1 MKTIFKIIFSSIFC
15 LNVLLLQAQ
24 QPLTLS
30 LDSAVKFAIDHN
42 KTLVGSKYSVDKS
55 TQKIKEAIAVGLPQ
69 ISASVDYTNYLGA
82 EASLQLNPLAPPVTI
97 EFNPT
102 SNFKATASQL
112 IFNGAYYVGVQLS
125 KLAKTLSEQSYQ
137 NDEQSVKELTM
148 QAYYTILVSERL
160 LNLVKENVV
169 NSKLIY
175 EKTNNLVKAGTVEE
189 IEAKKLSVMVTTAE
203 NALKSTER
211 QVELGYNLLRL
222 QLGIESDTVIKLTS
236 NLDDMIQKNIALTAG
251 TEKFNVENNL
261 SYKLLDMQ
269 SKIAE
274 KNIDL
279 KKANYLPTL
288 SAYYSYTEKIKQSH
302 FDMTPNNVL
311 GLTLSVPIFSSGQ
324 KCSQLSQA
332 KIDYRISAN
341 TKDLL
346 KQQLTLQEKQL
357 NYNYSNLLEQYLNQK
372 SSVDVAKEVLEKMN
386 LKYDQ
391 GLVSSLEL
399 TSANSSYLTSETS
412 YTSILLQLLNADLAL
427 KKINNKL

>member
-1 MKTIFKIIFSSIFC
+1 M
-15 LNVLLLQAQ
+15 
-24 QPLTLS
+24 
-30 LDSAVKFAIDHN
+30 
-42 KTLVGSKYSVDKS
+42 
-55 TQKIKEAIAVGLPQ
+55 
-69 ISASVDYTNYLGA
+69 
-82 EASLQLNPLAPPVTI
+82 
-97 EFNPT
+97 
-102 SNFKATASQL
+102 
-112 IFNGAYYVGVQLS
+112 QLS